1 MPGHEAVST
10 LHQPKNDILS
20 FFKFLQKKVSRHDK
34 IIFLHLLNESTGFA
48 TYPQNYTKKCRS
60 FFVKPRNFFLQKFE
74 KCQNVIFGPMYCWD
88 SLMFRP
94 LGLLLIKS
102 SGFEGGLFINFS
114 RAPFLFSCPLRGSIC
129 IWDIC
134 PWNKFDEK
142 AQCVTE
148 PESH

>member
-1 MPGHEAVST
+1 MPRDEAVST

-102 SGFEGGLFINFS
+102 SGFDVVYSSTFQGLLFYFHVHSEGRYVFEIFAHETNLTKKHS
-114 RAPFLFSCPLRGSIC
+114 
-129 IWDIC
+129 
-134 PWNKFDEK
+134 
-142 AQCVTE
+142 V
-148 PESH
+148 